1 MKIPFLTRG
10 PRRSGASPALPEFK
24 ALSQMSGM
32 SGSLSAGGEAHERHQ
47 RSIDIVRP
55 LRDMRMAADHD
66 VAGAVSAPLEMD
78 DVRHLA

>member
-10 PRRSGASPALPEFK
+10 PRRPSASPAVPEFK

-32 SGSLSAGGEAHERHQ
+32 SDSLSAGGEAHERHR
-47 RSIDIVRP
+47 RSIDIVGP
-55 LRDMRMAADHD
+55 LRDMRMAADYD
-66 VAGAVSAPLEMD
+66 VAGAVNAPLEME